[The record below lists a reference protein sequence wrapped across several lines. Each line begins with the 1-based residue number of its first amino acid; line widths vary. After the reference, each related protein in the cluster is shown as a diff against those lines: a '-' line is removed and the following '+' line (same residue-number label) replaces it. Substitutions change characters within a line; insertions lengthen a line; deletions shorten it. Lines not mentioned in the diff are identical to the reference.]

1 MAYRHSWTLLSTTLA
16 SLIFAGL
23 VQSTPI
29 YGGQDKKPQYESYV
43 GIYEITPTVTL
54 SITLEGESLYAQA
67 TGQRTFELIW
77 VFEHSFLDRAG
88 NQTVTFVVDDAG
100 KVSSVT
106 YVDPSMLADAVLAG
120 DVDRVRALIEDGA
133 DIHGLDTRPRIAG
146 GNGRRPLNFASLL
159 GDVQMINTLLELG
172 ADINRQNL
180 SGFTPL
186 HHAVEAQALEA
197 IALLVSKGAD
207 TTIENNRNLT
217 PEEFAVA
224 SGRSQAAAALV
235 TAIESK

>member
-16 SLIFAGL
+16 SLIFASL
-23 VQSTPI
+23 VLSTPI
-29 YGGQDKKPQYESYV
+29 YGAQDKKSQYESYV

-54 SITLEGESLYAQA
+54 SITIEGETLYAQA
-67 TGQRTFELIW
+67 TGQRKFELIW
-77 VFEHSFLDRAG
+77 VFDHSFLDRTG
-88 NQTVTFVVDDAG
+88 NQTVTFVVDDTG

-106 YVDPSMLADAVLAG
+106 YIDPSVLADAVLAG

-133 DIHGLDTRPRIAG
+133 DIHALDTRPRIAG

-186 HHAVEAQALEA
+186 HHAVEAEALEA
-197 IALLVSKGAD
+197 IALLVSEGAD

-224 SGRSQAAAALV
+224 SGRSQAAAASAE
-235 TAIESK
+235 AIGGK